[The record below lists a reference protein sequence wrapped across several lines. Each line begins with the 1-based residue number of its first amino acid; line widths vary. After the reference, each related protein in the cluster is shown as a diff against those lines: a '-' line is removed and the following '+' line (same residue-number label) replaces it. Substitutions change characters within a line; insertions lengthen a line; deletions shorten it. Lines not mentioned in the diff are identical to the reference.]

1 MRRPTGSTSIVT
13 LFPYSR
19 VFRSYAA
26 GRGGYRFN
34 LAEAGYSL
42 RGKLVVLPRVLPF
55 LIIIA
60 GVLYVLYG
68 GIATPSEAA
77 GVGAM
82 FCILLVVVIY
92 GLVLRSWQPRRVLQI
107 VTEST
112 RESVM
117 ILMIVGS
124 SALFAYTL
132 SSLFVTQSVAAW
144 IADLE
149 VNRWVLMADRKSV
162 V

>member
-1 MRRPTGSTSIVT
+1 MRISDWSSDVC
-13 LFPYSR
+13 S
-19 VFRSYAA
+19 SD
-26 GRGGYRFN
+26 
-34 LAEAGYSL
+34 
-42 RGKLVVLPRVLPF
+42 
-55 LIIIA
+55 
-60 GVLYVLYG
+60 LYG

-117 ILMIVGS
+117 ILMFVGS
-124 SALFAYTL
+124 SEPFAYPL
-132 SSLFVTQSVAAW
+132 SSIFVPQSVAEIGTASCR
-144 IADLE
+144 E
-149 VNRWVLMADRKSV
+149 RVGQYG
-162 V
+162 

>member
-1 MRRPTGSTSIVT
+1 MVVDSFFFFKQTTAYEMRISDWSSDVC
-13 LFPYSR
+13 S
-19 VFRSYAA
+19 SD
-26 GRGGYRFN
+26 
-34 LAEAGYSL
+34 
-42 RGKLVVLPRVLPF
+42 
-55 LIIIA
+55 
-60 GVLYVLYG
+60 LYG

-124 SALFAYTL
+124 SALFAYKIGRAH
-132 SSLFVTQSVAAW
+132 V
-144 IADLE
+144 
-149 VNRWVLMADRKSV
+149 
-162 V
+162 